1 MTTSPR
7 FHAILSRA
15 RVFTVALFTATGL
28 GLVAQAAV
36 GPTYTFSTLAGRA
49 GEPGFADGPGS
60 IAGFTVPMGVA
71 VSRLGEV
78 YVADSMAHTIRRISV
93 DGQVTTLAG
102 KSESFG
108 YVDGAVSD
116 ARFRFPCGIAV
127 DGAGE
132 LYVADSGNAVIR
144 KITRSGEVVTVA
156 GVAGEDGAVDGV
168 GRGARFKFPSAM
180 VQGADGVLYVFD
192 NQTIRKVTPA
202 GEVTTLAGRAGASG
216 VVDGKGGEAR
226 FNEVYGLAVDEAG
239 NIYATECFN
248 HVIRKITPSGE
259 VTTLAGKLN
268 EEATVDG
275 QGGAARFAS
284 PMGLALDGAGNL
296 FVGEASGALRRI
308 SPSGEVT
315 TVGGKAGDK
324 GVVDGIGGAARFAGP
339 TVITIDGGRRLFFA
353 DGRAI
358 RKGVPAPVGSSQ
370 FAALSAR
377 AQAGTGEQ
385 TLILGFA
392 FAGGG
397 KPTLIRGVGPGLVD
411 SDASLAG
418 LVMADPQVELH
429 ESQGS
434 AMPTLATNDNWGGAA
449 GLRSTFARVGAGA
462 LRDSS
467 KDAAMV
473 QSLTRTA
480 YTAHVTDASGARGVV
495 LAEAYDAELADT
507 TKRLA
512 ALSVRNQVG
521 TGAQVL
527 IAGFVLTG
535 DAPRR
540 VIVRGVGPGL
550 TGQVSGYLADPV
562 VQLHRLHS
570 ATGQWQLVAEND
582 NWDGSA
588 SLAAA
593 FKAAGM
599 GALTAGSK
607 DAAMIVD
614 LEPGIYT
621 AQVSGAGA
629 SDGVALVEIY
639 EAP

>member
-1 MTTSPR
+1 MTTFPR

-36 GPTYTFSTLAGRA
+36 GPTCTFSTLAGRA
-49 GEPGFADGPGS
+49 GV
-60 IAGFTVPMGVA
+60 AGFTDGAGTVAEFTTPLGVA
-71 VSRLGEV
+71 VDAFGVV
-78 YVADSMAHTIRRISV
+78 YVADTLGHTIRRISP
-93 DGQVTTLAG
+93 DGVVTTLAG
-102 KSESFG
+102 KGGVLG
-108 YVDGAVSD
+108 YVDGPVAAS
-116 ARFRFPCGIAV
+116 RFNFPSGIVV
-127 DGAGE
+127 DGAGC
-132 LYVADSGNAVIR
+132 LYVADFGNAVIR
-144 KITRSGEVVTVA
+144 KITG
-156 GVAGEDGAVDGV
+156 
-168 GRGARFKFPSAM
+168 
-180 VQGADGVLYVFD
+180 
-192 NQTIRKVTPA
+192 A
-202 GEVTTLAGRAGASG
+202 GEVTTLAGVVGEEA
-216 VVDGKGGEAR
+216 VVDGAGRSARFRRPCALASDAVGNLYVFDDQTVRKVTPSGEVTTLAGEAGARGIVDGQGKAAR
-226 FNEVYGLAVDEAG
+226 FGQVYGLAVDGAG
-239 NIYATECFN
+239 NLYATECAN

-259 VTTLAGKLN
+259 VTTLAGKAN
-268 EEATVDG
+268 DPATVDG

-284 PMGLALDGAGNL
+284 PMGLAIDGAGNL

-324 GVVDGIGGAARFAGP
+324 VVVDGIGAAVRFAGP
-339 TVITIDGGRRLFFA
+339 TVITVDGGRRLFLA
-353 DGRAI
+353 DGHTI
-358 RKGVPAPVGSSQ
+358 RKGVPALSGTSQ

-411 SDASLAG
+411 ADASLAG

-462 LRDSS
+462 LRESS

-480 YTAHVTDASGARGVV
+480 YTAHVTDVGGARGVV

-570 ATGQWQLVAEND
+570 ASGQWQLVAEND

-629 SDGVALVEIY
+629 TEGVALVEIY